1 MAILLH
7 ILEPTR
13 KIMLFVDYRE
23 GSKDL
28 IKPLQAIGLPVEEV
42 TLDFGDIAFTGRGND
57 GKPVEI
63 GVEFKTLSELCSA
76 LRTERLTGHQL
87 PGMRETFDYSW
98 LLIEGE
104 LLFNAKG
111 QLLRKSKF
119 RSRKPKLMEGSLGIS
134 EFNKR
139 LLGLHIS
146 GGLTPW
152 MTRTRTETLQWLA
165 ALYRTWT
172 DKDLDQHDSHIGLYV
187 APTLVPISDT
197 RQALCMYPG
206 VGMAVSKAA
215 IEKFKSIKR
224 ASTASVHEWAE
235 LSTVDKSGKS
245 RKFGEKMARRV
256 VDFLEGR

>member
-1 MAILLH
+1 MAGALTLL
-7 ILEPTR
+7 L
-13 KIMLFVDYRE
+13 VDRRE
-23 GSKDL
+23 GSHDL
-28 IKPLQAIGLPVEEV
+28 VKPLLAMGLLVEEV
-42 TLDFGDIAFTGRGND
+42 TLDFGDVAFTGRGNG

-98 LLIEGE
+98 LLVEGE
-104 LLFNAKG
+104 LMFNAKG

-119 RSRKPKLMEGSLGIS
+119 GARKPKLMEGGMGVS
-134 EFNKR
+134 EFSKR

-152 MTRTRTETLQWLA
+152 MTRNRAETLQWIA

-172 DKDLDQHDSHIGLYV
+172 DKDLDKHDSHIGIYT
-187 APTLVPISDT
+187 APTLVPISDE

-215 IEKFKSIKR
+215 MDKFKSVRR
-224 ASTASVHEWAE
+224 ASNGNLHEWAE
-235 LSTVDKSGKS
+235 LTTQDQKGNS
-245 RKFGEKMARRV
+245 RKFGEKSAQKV

>member
-1 MAILLH
+1 MLL
-7 ILEPTR
+7 IDR
-13 KIMLFVDYRE
+13 RE
-23 GSKDL
+23 GSHDL
-28 IKPLQAIGLPVEEV
+28 VKPLLAMGLPIEEV
-42 TLDFGDIAFTGRGND
+42 TLDFGDIAFTGRGNG

-87 PGMRETFDYSW
+87 PGMRKTFDYSW

-104 LLFNAKG
+104 LMFNPKG
-111 QLLRKSKF
+111 QLLRPSKF
-119 RSRKPKLMEGSLGIS
+119 RSRKPKLMEGSIGIS

-152 MTRTRTETLQWLA
+152 MTRNRAETLQWIA

-172 DKDLDQHDSHIGLYV
+172 DKDLNQHDSHIGMYV
-187 APTLVPISDT
+187 APTLVPISDE
-197 RQALCMYPG
+197 RQALCRYPG

-215 IEKFKSIKR
+215 IDKFKTVRR
-224 ASTASVHEWAE
+224 ASNATVHEWAG
-235 LSTVDKSGKS
+235 LQTIDRAGKS

-256 VDFLEGR
+256 VNFLEGR